1 MQPQAPQIDT
11 QQLLRVTLLVV
22 VLIFSVVVHEVAHA
36 WQARREGDDT
46 ADRLGRITLNPLP
59 HLDPIGSVILPL
71 ILALTGGV
79 IFGWAKPVPVNP
91 LNYRQYVAG
100 DIRVSLA
107 GIVSNLGLA
116 AIATLLA
123 GIVLKLSVLVHP
135 FAGVGSVLLTAL
147 DYAIYI
153 NLILAFFNLIPVPPL
168 DGSHVL
174 AHALPPEAA
183 QRYRQLGRYGLLIVM
198 GLILLA
204 PGLINTFLWPVYQ
217 LRGLADQ
224 FIRLWI

>member
-1 MQPQAPQIDT
+1 MLSIRT
-11 QQLLRVTLLVV
+11 VILVA
-22 VLIFSVVVHEVAHA
+22 VLILSVVVHEVAHA

-59 HLDPIGSVILPL
+59 HLDLFGSVIIPL
-71 ILALTGGV
+71 LLAWQGGI

-91 LNYRQYVAG
+91 ANYRNYVAG

-116 AIATLLA
+116 VLAMVLA
-123 GIVLKLSVLVHP
+123 GVVLRVTGGGGDNLI
-135 FAGVGSVLLTAL
+135 FLTL
-147 DYAIYI
+147 DYAIFI
-153 NLILAFFNLIPVPPL
+153 NLILAFFNLIPIPPL

-174 AHALPPEAA
+174 AHALPAGLAE
-183 QRYRQLGRYGLLIVM
+183 RYRDLGRYGLLIVM
-198 GLILLA
+198 AFVFLA
-204 PGLINTFLWPVYQ
+204 PGALNLLLSPVYFLQ
-217 LRGLADQ
+217 GLADL

>member
-1 MQPQAPQIDT
+1 MLNAQI
-11 QQLLRVTLLVV
+11 VILVS

-59 HLDPIGSVILPL
+59 HLDLFGSVIIPL
-71 ILALTGGV
+71 LLATQGGI

-91 LNYRQYVAG
+91 ANYREYVAG

-116 AIATLLA
+116 VLATLLA
-123 GIVLKLSVLVHP
+123 AVVLRVTGGSGIGGPIFMV
-135 FAGVGSVLLTAL
+135 L
-147 DYAIYI
+147 DYAIFI
-153 NLILAFFNLIPVPPL
+153 NLILAFFNLIPIPPL
-168 DGSHVL
+168 DGSHVV
-174 AHALPPEAA
+174 AHALPTELAE
-183 QRYRQLGRYGLLIVM
+183 QYRDLGRYGLLIVM
-198 GLILLA
+198 AFVFLA
-204 PGLINTFLWPVYQ
+204 PGALNLLLSPVYFLQ
-217 LRGLADQ
+217 GLADQ